1 MVWCNHFG
9 TCTAG
14 TSICNVTYNFV
25 SSNATCFVTIIHTV
39 LINVEVTFYYS
50 QDIFLIIHTIIHRTF
65 SYVGLNETHKEK
77 EKALSVSMLRNVA
90 EKEGPSLGRS
100 TYHERGYIHDDKHS
114 SSCRVC

>member
-9 TCTAG
+9 TFNAG
-14 TSICNVTYNFV
+14 TSICNVTYDFV

-39 LINVEVTFYYS
+39 LINVEVLY
-50 QDIFLIIHTIIHRTF
+50 TIIHRTF
-65 SYVGLNETHKEK
+65 SYVGLNETHEEK
-77 EKALSVSMLRNVA
+77 ERALSVSMLRNVA